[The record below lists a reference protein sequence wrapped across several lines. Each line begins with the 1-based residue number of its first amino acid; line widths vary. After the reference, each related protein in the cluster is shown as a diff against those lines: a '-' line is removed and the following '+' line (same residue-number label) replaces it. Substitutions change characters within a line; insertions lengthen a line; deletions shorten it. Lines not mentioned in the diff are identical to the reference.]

1 MRVII
6 SLIKIKCIYSLFK
19 QHKCVNLIQDNNT
32 VCLRQELTMKSDKC
46 LAHICIYTKKIQ
58 IQQHENECQHFAAS
72 LLCTATAIFL
82 LKHIALLILGNAKL
96 WTGSNLYIKS

>member
-72 LLCTATAIFL
+72 LLCMYGYRNISVETYCSANSWKCQTL
-82 LKHIALLILGNAKL
+82 DRE
-96 WTGSNLYIKS
+96 